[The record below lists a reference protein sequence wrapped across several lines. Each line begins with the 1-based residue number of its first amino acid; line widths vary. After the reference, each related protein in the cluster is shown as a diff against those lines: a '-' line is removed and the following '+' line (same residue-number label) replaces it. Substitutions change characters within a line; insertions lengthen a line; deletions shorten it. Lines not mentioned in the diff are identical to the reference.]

1 MNLPHCIRKVI
12 AFSLV
17 CLISGCI
24 HIPYPPVWP
33 NRGNG
38 YEGVGFAEI
47 KKHNF
52 KKARDEA
59 FDDALKKLSST
70 ADVVINNYTEL
81 ILKSNGETSNEGYR
95 SYLKLGV
102 FKVLGNKYYDEYID
116 EKGEYYWVRVWMREE
131 DFKESIEATAKMR
144 KNFLQEALIYYNL
157 SKEYSKNNPEMALI
171 WY

>member
-1 MNLPHCIRKVI
+1 MNSPQWIRKSV
-12 AFSLV
+12 SLV
-17 CLISGCI
+17 LIYMLSGCQ
-24 HIPYPPVWP
+24 HVPSPPIWP

-38 YEGVGFAEI
+38 YEGIGFAEI

-116 EKGEYYWVRVWMREE
+116 EKGEYYWVRVWMKKE

-157 SKEYSKNNPEMALI
+157 SK
-171 WY
+171 